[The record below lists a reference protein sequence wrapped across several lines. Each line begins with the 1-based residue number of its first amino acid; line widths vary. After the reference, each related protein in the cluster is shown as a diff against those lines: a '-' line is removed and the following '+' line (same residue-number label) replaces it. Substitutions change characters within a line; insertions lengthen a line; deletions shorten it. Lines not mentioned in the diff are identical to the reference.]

1 MLQAYVGVVSRQG
14 ISLLSP
20 EHEGTRLSVRRAVR
34 SSTGRIGFWAVL
46 AESDARSVQALFQSG
61 YRHEALVM
69 LNRCARD
76 IGRILPSDPVRSDP
90 H

>member
-1 MLQAYVGVVSRQG
+1 MLQAYVGVASKQG
-14 ISLLSP
+14 LYLLCP
-20 EHEGTRLSVRRAVR
+20 EHDGTRLSVRRTVR
-34 SSTGRIGFWAVL
+34 SCTGRIGFWAVL
-46 AESDARSVQALFQSG
+46 ADSDAYTVQMLFQSG